1 MIEKKVIPNEILL
14 AEVRRLLDNDQEV
27 IIMAKGSSMLP
38 YLRSERDSVALRKKD
53 DVEVGDICLA
63 YLQEGRYVL
72 HRVFALDGDKVTLMG
87 DGNIR
92 GTEHCTKADICGTVV
107 RIIKASGQEFEPGKG
122 RIWKRL
128 LPVRRYI
135 LAVYRRILK
144 LI

>member
-1 MIEKKVIPNEILL
+1 MIEKKVIPNDILL
-14 AEVRRLLDNDQEV
+14 GEVTRLLDNGQEV
-27 IIMAKGSSMLP
+27 ILMAKGSSMLP

-53 DVEVGDICLA
+53 DVELGDICLA
-63 YLQEGRYVL
+63 HLAEGRYVL
-72 HRVFALDGDKVTLMG
+72 HRVFSLDGENVTLMG

-107 RIIKASGQEFEPGKG
+107 RIIKASGREFEPGKG

-135 LAVYRRILK
+135 LGVYRRILR
-144 LI
+144 II